1 MFIYLSS
8 SRLNGN
14 AVLAHHQSEHDQRNK
29 LGRVGFG
36 GSHADLGAGV
46 DVDTAMRLAANGR
59 AHRVGHAEN
68 QSATGLAVA
77 KSQQS
82 VGRLT

>member
-1 MFIYLSS
+1 
-8 SRLNGN
+8 
-14 AVLAHHQSEHDQRNK
+14 
-29 LGRVGFG
+29 
-36 GSHADLGAGV
+36 
-46 DVDTAMRLAANGR
+46 MRLAANGR